1 MKPKHV
7 AICVNSLRK
16 GGIEKSSLDLAV
28 CLQEAGFETTLFT
41 FNATIEIETK
51 NYKNIIC
58 INSEKNKDIQSAILE
73 RHNINPIN
81 YIIHTR
87 HSIETPFIPKNF
99 YIIHN
104 VLSERL
110 SKKSILQK
118 FKKKFRHQKE
128 LNGKN
133 IICVSNGVKQDL
145 LQNIGIKPN
154 SICVISNPYDTEAI
168 RAAACE
174 EIPDI
179 RRPYIVSIGSF
190 NKIKRH
196 DILLEAYAIANIPH
210 HLVLVGDGNER
221 NNIESK
227 IAELRISEKVTLV
240 GWKKNPYPY
249 IRDASL
255 TVISSDS
262 ESLSS
267 VVIESLILHTPVAST
282 SCVGPTEIM
291 LGELSAFLSPIG
303 NPKKLAQNIKNAI
316 NKYPT
321 IKDEYHLT
329 YSKAAITEQ
338 YKMLFSLK

>member
-28 CLQEAGFETTLFT
+28 CLHEAGFETTLFT

-51 NYKNIIC
+51 NYKNITC

-73 RHNINPIN
+73 RHNTNPID

-110 SKKSILQK
+110 NKKSILQK
-118 FKKKFRHQKE
+118 IKKKFRHQKE

-145 LQNIGIKPN
+145 LQNIGIKPK
-154 SICVISNPYDTEAI
+154 SICVISNPYDAEAI

-179 RRPYIVSIGSF
+179 CKPYIVSIGSF

-196 DILLEAYAIANIPH
+196 DILLEAYALADIPH
-210 HLVLVGDGNER
+210 RLVLVGDGNER
-221 NNIESK
+221 NYIERK
-227 IAELRISEKVTLV
+227 IAELGITEKVILV

-249 IRDASL
+249 IKNASL
-255 TVISSDS
+255 TIISSDS

-267 VVIESLILHTPVAST
+267 VVIESLILRTPVIST
-282 SCVGPTEIM
+282 DCIGPKEI
-291 LGELSAFLSPIG
+291 LQSELSAFLSPIS
-303 NPKKLAQNIKNAI
+303 NHALLAQNITKAI
-316 NKYPT
+316 SKYPT
-321 IKDEYHLT
+321 IKDEYYLPYNKT
-329 YSKAAITEQ
+329 TVIEKYKA
-338 YKMLFSLK
+338 LFSY